1 MCSPQAR
8 ERVSLYCRLSH
19 ELYSSSGL
27 NTSGCSVGSS
37 CLNQSRGAMPNITVV
52 RSQLFE
58 AIGKSYTDAEFDELC
73 FEFGVEVDDVEPQV
87 IEFTVDGETIKEEH
101 VVYVIAIPA
110 NRYDLLCLEGFARAL
125 RIFIGKE
132 AFPVRFL
139 VISPCSAMSHRG

>member
-1 MCSPQAR
+1 
-8 ERVSLYCRLSH
+8 
-19 ELYSSSGL
+19 
-27 NTSGCSVGSS
+27 
-37 CLNQSRGAMPNITVV
+37 MPNITVV

-110 NRYDLLCLEGFARAL
+110 NRYDLLCLEGFAWAL